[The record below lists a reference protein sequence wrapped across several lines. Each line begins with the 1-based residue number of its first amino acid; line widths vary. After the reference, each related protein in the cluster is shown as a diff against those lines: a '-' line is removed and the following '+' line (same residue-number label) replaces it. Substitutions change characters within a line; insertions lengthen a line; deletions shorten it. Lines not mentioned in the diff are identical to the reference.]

1 MKMRASLDKIIG
13 FIKVV
18 KRSYPNFLR
27 VLFIGGFAKGT
38 IPFLGLYFSASI
50 LNKLIEGR
58 FDKVISYVVIM
69 LGSQF
74 IAGLIAKACDQRMN
88 VLQESSDNVVK
99 QQLASKAFELE
110 YEKFE
115 RQETRDSLRRA
126 NVSAMGMGGIGDQII
141 DLYRLI
147 EYSFSILY
155 SIIFTIILF
164 LQVDSSSSNFFTSYW
179 STVILLLVYIG
190 TIFIYSIGSKKIV
203 EVFNNMNKNNDR
215 VNSNGFY
222 MGSLILNQKNAKD
235 IRIFK
240 LQETLMKRQK
250 DFWKKGL
257 SCYLQLGKDT
267 GKNYALNTFIIQVT
281 SGVAYIFI
289 GAKALYGVIP
299 IGSVLLYAGAINRIV
314 ISFMQFMPKLN
325 EFLYRSEILD
335 TFTKFLNQTNMSYD
349 GTLPIEKRDD
359 GRYHF
364 KFHNVSFS
372 YPETNIEVL
381 SNINL
386 EFKIGE
392 KMAIVGKNGAGKTTL
407 VKLLCRLYEPTSGYI
422 TLNGVD
428 IKKYNYRE
436 YVRVFSVVFQDFSM
450 FSMPLDENVAGSE
463 IIQKDRLYSVLKKV
477 DLKDRIDK
485 MKDGIRTQL
494 YNNNGEGIDISGG
507 EAQRLAIARAL
518 YKDAPFV
525 ILDEPT
531 AALDPIAEAEIYEN
545 FNEMIE
551 NKTAIYISHRMS
563 SCRFCNTIVV
573 LDNGR
578 VVEKGNHDELL
589 LEKGVYA
596 ELYNT
601 QAKYYTKY

>member
-1 MKMRASLDKIIG
+1 MKVKASLDKIIG
-13 FIKVV
+13 FINVV
-18 KRSYPNFLR
+18 KRSYPNFLM
-27 VLFIGGFAKGT
+27 VLIIGGFAKGT

-88 VLQESSDNVVK
+88 LLRESSDDVVK
-99 QQLASKAFELE
+99 QQLASKSFELE
-110 YEKFE
+110 FEKFE
-115 RQETRDSLRRA
+115 RQETRDALRRA
-126 NVSAMGMGGIGDQII
+126 NVSAMGMGGIGDQIM
-141 DLYRLI
+141 DLYGLA
-147 EYSFSILY
+147 EYGFAILY
-155 SIIFTIILF
+155 SIIFTVILF
-164 LQVDSSSSNFFTSYW
+164 LQVDNSSSNFFTSYW
-179 STVILLLVYIG
+179 STVILLLIYLG
-190 TIFIYSIGSKKIV
+190 TIFIYSIGSKKVIDI
-203 EVFNNMNKNNDR
+203 FNNISKNNDR
-215 VNSNGFY
+215 VNSNGIY
-222 MGSLILNQKNAKD
+222 LSGLILNQKNAKD

-240 LQETLMKRQK
+240 LQETLIKRLRE
-250 DFWKKGL
+250 FFGKGL
-257 SCYLQLGKDT
+257 SCYLIAGKDT
-267 GKNYALNTFIIQVT
+267 GKNYALNTFMSQMA
-281 SGVAYIFI
+281 SGIAYIFI

-299 IGSVLLYAGAINRIV
+299 MGSVLLYAGAINRIV
-314 ISFMQFMPKLN
+314 TSFMRFMPILN
-325 EFLYRSEILD
+325 QFLYRSEFLD
-335 TFTKFLNQTNMSYD
+335 AYTKFLNEPNMSYD

-381 SNINL
+381 SNVDL

-392 KMAIVGKNGAGKTTL
+392 KVAIVGKNGAGKTTL
-407 VKLLCRLYEPTSGYI
+407 IKLLCRLYEPTTGYI

-428 IKKYNYRE
+428 IRKYNYKE
-436 YVRVFSVVFQDFSM
+436 YVQAFSVVFQDFAM
-450 FSMPLDENVAGSE
+450 FSMPLDENIAGSE
-463 IIQKDRLYSVLKKV
+463 VIEKEKLNSALKKV
-477 DLKDRIDK
+477 DLKERIDN
-485 MKDGIRTQL
+485 MKDGAGTQL
-494 YNNNGEGIDISGG
+494 YNNNGEGVDISGG

-563 SCRFCNTIVV
+563 SCRFCDTIVV
-573 LDNGR
+573 LDKGKI
-578 VVEKGNHDELL
+578 VERGNHDELL
-589 LEKGVYA
+589 LQRGIYA
-596 ELYNT
+596 ELYDT
-601 QAKYYTKY
+601 QAQHYA

>member
-1 MKMRASLDKIIG
+1 MKVRASVDKIIG
-13 FIKVV
+13 FINVV
-18 KRSYPNFLR
+18 KRGYPNFLV
-27 VLFIGGFAKGT
+27 VLIIGGFAKGT

-58 FDKVISYVVIM
+58 FDKVISYVAIM

-88 VLQESSDNVVK
+88 LLRENSDNVVK
-99 QQLASKAFELE
+99 QQLASKSFEFE
-110 YEKFE
+110 FEKFE
-115 RQETRDSLRRA
+115 RQETRDALRRA
-126 NVSAMGMGGIGDQII
+126 NVSAMGMGGIGDQITE
-141 DLYRLI
+141 LYGLA
-147 EYSFSILY
+147 EYGFEILY
-155 SIIFTIILF
+155 SIIFTVILF
-164 LQVDSSSSNFFTSYW
+164 LQVDNSSSNFFTSYW
-179 STVILLLVYIG
+179 STVILLLIYLG
-190 TIFIYSIGSKKIV
+190 TIFIYSIGSKKVIDI
-203 EVFNNMNKNNDR
+203 FNNISKENDR
-215 VNSNGFY
+215 VNSNGMY
-222 MGSLILNQKNAKD
+222 LSNLILNQKNAKD

-240 LQETLMKRQK
+240 LQETLIQRQRETLV
-250 DFWKKGL
+250 KGL
-257 SCYLQLGKDT
+257 SCYLEAGEET
-267 GKNYALNTFIIQVT
+267 GKSYAFNTFMSQMA
-281 SGVAYIFI
+281 SGIAYIFI

-299 IGSVLLYAGAINRIV
+299 IGSVLLYAGAINRV
-314 ISFMQFMPKLN
+314 VTSFMKFMPLLN
-325 EFLYRSEILD
+325 QFLYRSEFLD
-335 TFTKFLNQTNMSYD
+335 TFTKFLNQPNMSYD

-381 SNINL
+381 SNVDL

-392 KMAIVGKNGAGKTTL
+392 KVAIVGKNGAGKTTL

-428 IKKYNYRE
+428 IRKYNYKE
-436 YVRVFSVVFQDFSM
+436 YVKAFSVVFQDFAM
-450 FSMPLDENVAGSE
+450 FSMPLDENVAGGE
-463 IIQKDRLYSVLKKV
+463 IIEEDKLDRVLKKL
-477 DLKDRIDK
+477 DLKERIDK
-485 MKDGIRTQL
+485 MKDGTRTQL
-494 YNNNGEGIDISGG
+494 YNNNGEGVDISGG

-563 SCRFCNTIVV
+563 SCRFCDTIIV
-573 LDNGR
+573 LDKGEI
-578 VVEKGNHDELL
+578 VERGNHDELL
-589 LEKGVYA
+589 SQKGIYA
-596 ELYNT
+596 ELYDT
-601 QAKYYTKY
+601 QAQHYA